1 MKRPAC
7 TGDERGSKRRFDS
20 AAQPNEA
27 GSKRSFDSAARPAEP
42 GSKRRFDSAARPAT
56 LLEQVQELEY
66 YPHRYKNPT
75 CAQERKENQLAKRV
89 SQQ

>member
-27 GSKRSFDSAARPAEP
+27 GSKRSFDSAARLAEP
-42 GSKRRFDSAARPAT
+42 GRRVDSAARPAT
-56 LLEQVQELEY
+56 LLEQVQELGY
-66 YPHRYKNPT
+66 YPNRYKNPT